1 MHEDFMDDLYNFRGI
16 LEKLE
21 IATVQSIIR
30 TEKESERSG
39 RERRGAAY
47 APRII
52 MIISGLIKTLRYNAS
67 WYKRQSR
74 GASIDLN
81 NGNGLAELLSRSAI
95 LVGVPGP
102 RLRE

>member
-1 MHEDFMDDLYNFRGI
+1 MDDPYNFRGI
-16 LEKLE
+16 LEKVE
-21 IATVQSIIR
+21 NDDGAINHPDQ
-30 TEKESERSG
+30 ERADG

-52 MIISGLIKTLRYNAS
+52 MIISGLIKTLRYNAAGH
-67 WYKRQSR
+67 KRQSR
-74 GASIDLN
+74 GASIGLN